1 MTSGSELA
9 TTNRLELNKAGSL
22 LPNTIPGSMSDSVL
36 SYFPPGQGR
45 YLDAIWVTLAGER
58 LAKKKTK
65 CGGHLGQVASK
76 SSKHGRGKQLCG
88 RGGGGMGNQAISEA
102 LRQACFRLTGSSSP
116 AQH

>member
-58 LAKKKTK
+58 LAKKRRNVVGILGKWPPSQASMGGANSFVVVVVGEWVTK
-65 CGGHLGQVASK
+65 LF
-76 SSKHGRGKQLCG
+76 
-88 RGGGGMGNQAISEA
+88 
-102 LRQACFRLTGSSSP
+102 LRHCARRVSD
-116 AQH
+116 